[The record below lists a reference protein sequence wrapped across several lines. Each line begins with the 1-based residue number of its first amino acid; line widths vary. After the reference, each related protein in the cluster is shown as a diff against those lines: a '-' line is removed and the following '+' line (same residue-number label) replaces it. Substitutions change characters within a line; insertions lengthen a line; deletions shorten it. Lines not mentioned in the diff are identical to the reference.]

1 MNAETDLV
9 IERTGI
15 LDQLTE
21 ISADLEMEDRISGFA
36 FGGRLHDDLR
46 TAWPAIA
53 PHIRAIIDR
62 FFDTLFSR
70 REVLE
75 AIHGRDPEELKKR
88 QLEYW
93 HFLFNHPIDRRY
105 GRVISERGAFMHRA
119 GLEPR
124 HYLPAYAEIFD
135 GFIAACVEHFADEP
149 QTLRRTLVAVNRLNF
164 MMNEIMAAT
173 HHELVRR
180 EAAGKLTEH
189 GDRFEN
195 EVGGSLTGVIAAAEE
210 LRHLAERTREA
221 LHVMS
226 SAGDEV
232 ASAASSSA
240 DNVRAAAAAAEE
252 LTSSMASMAQQIK
265 RTAEAA
271 QAALSE
277 AESSRKVIESLE
289 GFSEKIGHVVK
300 LIDDIASQTNLLAL
314 NATIEAA
321 RAGEAG
327 RGFAVVASEVKALA
341 GQTAQA
347 TKQIAEQIALVQDI
361 THQAVEANGRLGKR
375 ITDVSSIADEISGMI
390 DEQTQAVSE
399 ITRAVTDAARRS
411 EDVSRH
417 ITQVTERAHQV
428 GGSMDQVNEHA
439 ESLFE
444 LVEQLNGRVGA
455 FLNEIRASA

>member
-1 MNAETDLV
+1 MSDERDLV
-9 IERTGI
+9 IESTGI

-36 FGGRLHDDLR
+36 FDGRLHDDLR

-53 PHIRAIIDR
+53 PRIRAIIDR
-62 FFDTLFSR
+62 FFGTLFSR
-70 REVLE
+70 REVQE

-93 HFLFNHPIDRRY
+93 HFLFNHPIDQRY

-135 GFIAACVEHFADEP
+135 GFIEAAVDHFGADTD
-149 QTLRRTLVAVNRLNF
+149 TLRRVMVALNRLNF

-180 EAAGKLTEH
+180 EAAEALSRH
-189 GDRFEN
+189 GDRFES
-195 EVGGSLTGVIAAAEE
+195 EVGGNLTSVIQAAEE
-210 LRHLAERTREA
+210 LRALAERTRQA
-221 LHVMS
+221 AHVMS
-226 SAGDEV
+226 TSGDEV
-232 ASAASSSA
+232 ANAASSSA

-252 LTSSMASMAQQIK
+252 LTSSMASMAEQIK

-271 QAALSE
+271 QAALQE
-277 AESSRKVIESLE
+277 AESSRQVIESLE
-289 GFSEKIGHVVK
+289 GFSDKIGHVVK

-347 TKQIAEQIALVQDI
+347 TKQIAEQIELVQDI
-361 THQAVEANGRLGKR
+361 TRQAVEANGRLGGR
-375 ITDVSSIADEISGMI
+375 ITRVSEIAEEISGMI

-399 ITRAVTDAARRS
+399 ITRSVTDAAHRS

-417 ITQVTERAHQV
+417 IADVTERAHEV

-439 ESLFE
+439 ESLFQ
-444 LVEQLNGRVGA
+444 LMEQLNGRVDE
-455 FLNEIRASA
+455 FLRQVRANA